1 MMIKKQIHNKIF
13 VLTKSDITERNV
25 DAIVNAANS
34 HLLHGGGVAG
44 SIVRKGGRIIQ
55 EESNKIDYVP
65 TGSAVITS
73 AGRLQC
79 NYVIHAVGPQ
89 MGEGEEDSKLKN
101 VIQNIMKLANEKFFS
116 SISIPAI
123 SSGIFGFPKDRCA
136 TILVEES
143 LKFLKENPETSLQLV
158 EFCILDD
165 ETYKY
170 FETEFSLIDKNNF

>member
-1 MMIKKQIHNKIF
+1 MIKKQIHNKIF

-44 SIVRKGGRIIQ
+44 TIVRKGGRVIQ

-65 TGSAVITS
+65 TGSAVITG

-101 VIQNIMKLANEKFFS
+101 VIQSIMKLANEKNFS

-123 SSGIFGFPKDRCA
+123 SSGIFGFPKDKCA
-136 TILVEES
+136 TILIEGS
-143 LKFLKENPETSLQLV
+143 LKFLKENPDTSVQLI

-170 FETEFSLIDKNNF
+170 FETEFNLIDKK